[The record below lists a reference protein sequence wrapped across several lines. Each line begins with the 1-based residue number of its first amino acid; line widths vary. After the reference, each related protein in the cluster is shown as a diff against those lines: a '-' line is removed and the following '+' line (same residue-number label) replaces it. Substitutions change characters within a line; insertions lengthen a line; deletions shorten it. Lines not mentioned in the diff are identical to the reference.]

1 MKTRSVG
8 IASVLVLSAIVYADS
23 HVSALAASAD
33 TPITVTI
40 NPEAR
45 VSATFGGAIPS
56 PVICGSPTVLRVRI
70 VNQGS
75 VTSRLEAEFVGSVP
89 VGTALAFHPEP
100 LTGAPEEFRDL
111 RITLIAPGLSDL
123 TVAFRSHNEA
133 PDIGGRDRVHFLM
146 HCL

>member
-1 MKTRSVG
+1 MKTRNVG
-8 IASVLVLSAIVYADS
+8 IASLLVLSALVYADS
-23 HVSALAASAD
+23 YVPALAASAD

-40 NPEAR
+40 NLEAR

-56 PVICGSPTVLRVRI
+56 PVICGSPTVLRVKI

-89 VGTALAFHPEP
+89 VGAALSFYPEP
-100 LTGAPEEFRDL
+100 LTGAPEELREL

-133 PDIGGRDRVHFLM
+133 ADIGGRDRVHFLM